1 MLGVVELPSDAHD
14 LPLRYL
20 GVPRVPVP
28 FNCNDQGDLFG
39 AACSMRYHQSVKYYL
54 DIGCLAMTGP
64 LLAGWL
70 IGD

>member
-1 MLGVVELPSDAHD
+1 
-14 LPLRYL
+14 
-20 GVPRVPVP
+20 
-28 FNCNDQGDLFG
+28 
-39 AACSMRYHQSVKYYL
+39 VKYYL